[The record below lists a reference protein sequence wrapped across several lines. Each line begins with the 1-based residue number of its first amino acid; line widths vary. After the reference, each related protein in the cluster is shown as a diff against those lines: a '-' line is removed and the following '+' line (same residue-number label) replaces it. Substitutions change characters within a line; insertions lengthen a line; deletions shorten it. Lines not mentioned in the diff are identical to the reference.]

1 MEEIQQL
8 SVNSDKEVEQA
19 SLDFD
24 RTSTWRI
31 LIGGAKLSRGF
42 TIEGLTVTYF
52 RRATNMNSSLTQMG
66 RWFGFRP
73 NYRDLVR
80 LYIARKARFG
90 MKEIDLYEAFA
101 GIAMDESAF
110 REQLERYSEWD
121 GDSPRV
127 LPSQIPPLVTQ
138 HLSWLL
144 PVAKNKMFNAVLVGT
159 GRTGLPTSRVP
170 RRCGTASGKPRDMA
184 TNSGTST
191 GATPGSASSRNLRG
205 LRKRYHSSCASHR
218 CYRYHQIPA
227 VFLRPYRSAENDF
240 LQASYSRWTARGLSG
255 RRSAAG

>member
-1 MEEIQQL
+1 M
-8 SVNSDKEVEQA
+8 VNSDKEVEQA

-121 GDSPRV
+121 GDSPRPAFADPSVSHPAPV
-127 LPSQIPPLVTQ
+127 LAAPGREEQDVQCRSCR
-138 HLSWLL
+138 
-144 PVAKNKMFNAVLVGT
+144 T

-184 TNSGTST
+184 TNSRDKHKTN
-191 GATPGSASSRNLRG
+191 ARF
-205 LRKRYHSSCASHR
+205 RK
-218 CYRYHQIPA
+218 
-227 VFLRPYRSAENDF
+227 LTELTRP
-240 LQASYSRWTARGLSG
+240 T
-255 RRSAAG
+255 